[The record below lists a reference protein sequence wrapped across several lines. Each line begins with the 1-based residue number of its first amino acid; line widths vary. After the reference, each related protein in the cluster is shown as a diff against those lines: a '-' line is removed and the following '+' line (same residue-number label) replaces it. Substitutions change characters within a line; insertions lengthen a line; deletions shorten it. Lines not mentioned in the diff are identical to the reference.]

1 MNAHTGQGRG
11 AYHWTDGLCLWR
23 TSVSA
28 SRIAP
33 KSIVLVVLLF
43 CGAVARAQFPEKF
56 TNLKV
61 LPKDISKADLQSTMR
76 GFAFALNVRCQHCH
90 VEKTGGKKLEMDFA
104 ADDKEAKKTARVML
118 EMVAAINREYVGKLS
133 KTPPIQVQCVTC
145 HHGLTEPRTLNSVL
159 AEAID
164 QKGIDSA
171 VALYHD
177 LRQKY
182 YGSGQ
187 YDFGETSLNQLS
199 ELLLAQKKNKEA
211 LAIMEMSFDSNHPDS
226 TWSYHVL
233 AMAHQTNGQI
243 DRAIADYR
251 KVLELHPDD
260 DWARDQIQSLSKEK

>member
-1 MNAHTGQGRG
+1 MF
-11 AYHWTDGLCLWR
+11 W
-23 TSVSA
+23 SVPA
-28 SRIAP
+28 A
-33 KSIVLVVLLF
+33 
-43 CGAVARAQFPEKF
+43 AQFPEKF

-61 LPKDISKADLQSTMR
+61 LPKDISQPELRSTMR
-76 GFAFALNVRCQHCH
+76 GFAFALNVRCEHCH
-90 VEKTGGKKLEMDFA
+90 IEKAGGKKFEMDFA

-118 EMVAAINREYVGKLS
+118 EMVAAINRDYISKVS

-159 AEAID
+159 AETVE

-171 VALYHD
+171 VAQYRE

-211 LAIMEMSFDSNHPDS
+211 LVIMEMNFESNHPDS
-226 TWSYHVL
+226 LWSYHML
-233 AMAHQTNGQI
+233 AMAYEANGQI
-243 DRAIADYR
+243 EKAIADYR
-251 KVLELHPDD
+251 KVLEVHPDD
-260 DWARDQIQSLSKEK
+260 DWAKHQIISLSKPK